1 MPPALGGQ
9 NLNPQTTR
17 EMPSSLVSKTVPP
30 PDLLLFSAC
39 PISVSLSPGESFA
52 LRFIHRS
59 VIHSRDFNCRHLLRI
74 HLCLQYRLFLKPQ
87 TPVNR
92 CLLNISRLCTNPALT
107 ELTNPGVLGASLDV
121 QCLSPSPPPA
131 GAGGSISALRV
142 KSPHGETTPSP
153 GALSGV
159 VPFYPK
165 PSAPA

>member
-131 GAGGSISALRV
+131 GTPLPAGPPVSPRALGTRVMVLAISWSRLCPGFPV
-142 KSPHGETTPSP
+142 PS
-153 GALSGV
+153 V
-159 VPFYPK
+159 
-165 PSAPA
+165 